1 MSISSH
7 VENKTLHL
15 QVIGALTVDIFKEFE
30 NAYTHKQLDHIV
42 IDLLQCNHIDS
53 GGLGMLLQ
61 MRDRMGQDAS
71 KITIK
76 NMSQEIQKIFEVVRF
91 EQLFNMA

>member
-7 VENKTLHL
+7 VENKTLHI
-15 QVIGALTVDIFKEFE
+15 QVKGALTVDIFKEFE
-30 NAYTHKQLDHIV
+30 SSYAQKQFDHIV
-42 IDLLQCNHIDS
+42 IDLLQCHHIDS

-61 MRDRMGQDAS
+61 MRDRMGQDAN

-76 NMSQEIQKIFEVVRF
+76 NMSSDIQKIFEVVRF
-91 EQLFNMA
+91 AQLFNMA